1 MFVVDDDPASREILK
16 TQLELEGYHV
26 ETFEGG
32 EECLHSLSRTPY
44 VICLDMHMPGLDGME
59 TLKRIQKVKQGLPVV
74 MVTSEDD
81 TGAVVEAIKLGA
93 FDYIVKPVGKV
104 RLFATIKKAIEQ
116 YSLINQVEQLRGELK
131 KTYSYKN
138 IIGKSPC
145 MKKLFSHLDKVIHS
159 NITVFINGETGTGK
173 ELVARAIHY
182 SDSGKRSFVAIN
194 CGAIPETLQ
203 ESELFG
209 HEKGAFTGA
218 VDSKKGKLELADGGT
233 IFLDE
238 LGEMSLSA
246 QVKLLRFLQDKTF
259 ERVGGVK
266 KIKIDARVI
275 SATNKD
281 LKQAIAEKKFRED
294 LYYRLMVYPITIPP
308 LRERI
313 EDIPLLCAHF
323 LKKYESE
330 TRKSIKSIDTEAM
343 EALLNYPW
351 PGNIRQLENVIY
363 RAMVTAEGDTIG
375 LDCLPEELIPTTG
388 KLSEWQKI
396 DENAF
401 REPEKTPSGESSGSP
416 LQGQFVTLHEAEK
429 FAILNALKDVQGDIP
444 LAAKKLGVSRAT
456 FYRKIKKHRLS
467 HSEEIND
474 QS

>member
-1 MFVVDDDPASREILK
+1 MSKKLLFVVDDDPVSREILK
-16 TQLELEGYHV
+16 TQLELEGYQV
-26 ETFEGG
+26 EAFGGG
-32 EECLHSLSRTPY
+32 EDCLNSLSGTPSA
-44 VICLDMHMPGLDGME
+44 ICLDMYMPGLDGLA
-59 TLKRIQKVKQGLPVV
+59 TLIRIQKVKQGLPVI

-81 TGAVVEAIKLGA
+81 TVAVVEAIKLGA
-93 FDYIVKPVGKV
+93 FDYIVKPVDKV
-104 RLFATIKKAIEQ
+104 RLFATIKKATEQ
-116 YSLINQVEQLRGELK
+116 YSLINQVEQLQGELK

-145 MKKLFSHLDKVIHS
+145 MKILFSHLDKVIHS
-159 NITVFINGETGTGK
+159 NITVFIDGETGTGK

-182 SDSGKRSFVAIN
+182 SANSQSPFVAIN

-218 VDSKKGKLELADGGT
+218 VNSKKGKLELADGGT

-259 ERVGGVK
+259 ERVGGTK
-266 KIKIDARVI
+266 TIKIDARVI
-275 SATNKD
+275 SATNID
-281 LKQAIAEKKFRED
+281 LKLAMEEKKFRKD

-308 LRERI
+308 LKERLD
-313 EDIPLLCAHF
+313 DIPILCVHF

-330 TRKSIKSIDTEAM
+330 TRKSIQSIDTEAM

-375 LDCLPEELIPTTG
+375 LDCLPEEIIPATG
-388 KLSEWQKI
+388 KITGWQENK
-396 DENAF
+396 ENAAS
-401 REPEKTPSGESSGSP
+401 EPDKTPSGSP
-416 LQGQFVTLHEAEK
+416 LQRQFMTLYEAEK

-456 FYRKIKKHRLS
+456 FYRKIKRHGLS
-467 HSEEIND
+467 HPEDIS
-474 QS
+474 